1 MTRIEKIGDATL
13 YLGDALEILPTLEKV
28 DAVISDPPYGIDEN
42 DRKVASRGKLAVPKD
57 YGSFDWDKAPPSP
70 ELMAAVCGAGKWV
83 ALFGGNYFGLPASSC
98 WLVWDK
104 LNGDNDFAD
113 CELAWTNWPKAVR
126 RIQWRWN
133 GMIRQGNEERFHP
146 TQKPLQVMGWA
157 IDLCPKADTILDP
170 FMGSGTTGVAAV
182 ERRRHFIGI
191 EREPSYFDIACRR
204 IEQAYKQRPLFDAEP
219 VRKPEQMGI
228 DA

>member
-1 MTRIEKIGDATL
+1 VRIEKIGDATL
-13 YLGDALEILPTLEKV
+13 YLGDCMEILPTLPKV
-28 DAVISDPPYGIDEN
+28 DAVITDPPYGINEAAGKN
-42 DRKVASRGKLAVPKD
+42 KSRTNMAVAKD
-57 YGSFDWDKAPPSP
+57 YGNDDWDSAPPSAD
-70 ELMAAVCGAGKWV
+70 LMALVVNAGTWQ

-126 RIQWRWN
+126 RLQWRWN

-146 TQKPLQVMGWA
+146 TQKPLQVMGWV
-157 IDLCPKADTILDP
+157 IDLCPKADSILDP

-182 ERRRHFIGI
+182 ERRRQFIGI
-191 EREPSYFDIACRR
+191 EREQKYFDVACRR
-204 IEQAYKQRPLFDAEP
+204 IEQAYSQRPLFDAEP
-219 VRKPEQMGI
+219 AKKPEQPGLEF
-228 DA
+228 A